1 MAKKYLDNDG
11 LLYFWQ
17 KIKNAFV
24 PTSRTVAG
32 HALTG
37 NISLNTSDLTN
48 DSGFI
53 TAADVPEGSAASSTT
68 PKMDGTAAVGTETA
82 FARGDHR
89 HPSDTSRAPLASP
102 DFTGTPTAPTA
113 AASTSTTQIATTAF
127 VHSAIDAAKVGAAM
141 FQGTVNSATAISGLS
156 AYSKGWYWVVG
167 TAGTYAGQ
175 TCEIGDMIFCVT
187 DRGSSYSAADF
198 SVVQN
203 NLDLAAITNGEI
215 DTIVAS

>member
-68 PKMDGTAAVGTETA
+68 PLMDGTATVGTETA

-102 DFTGTPTAPTA
+102 GFTGTPTAPTA
-113 AASTSTTQIATTAF
+113 STSTNTTQIATTAF
-127 VHSAIDAAKVGAAM
+127 VHSAIDAAQVGAAM
-141 FQGTVNSATAISGLS
+141 FQGTVSSQSTIAGLS
-156 AYSKGWYWVVG
+156 TYKRGWYWVVD
-167 TAGTYAGQ
+167 TAGTYVGQ
-175 TCEIGDMIFCVT
+175 ACEVGDMIFCVN
-187 DRGSSYSAADF
+187 DRGTAYAAADF

-203 NLDLAAITNGEI
+203 NLDLAAIANSEI